1 MDFCAKE
8 ALANPCAAGNS
19 FRRHPDIDAE
29 PSHFRFPDMLVE
41 IVGCKCT
48 GKTKLPADG
57 LADPLPVERPG
68 EWIGET
74 VRDRPV
80 VFVAQIV
87 GGVVDLYAFHD
98 AANKPSGHLR

>member
-8 ALANPCAAGNS
+8 ALADPCAAGNGL
-19 FRRHPDIDAE
+19 RRHPDIDAE

-48 GKTKLPADG
+48 AKTKLPADG
-57 LADPLPVERPG
+57 LADALPAERAG

-74 VRDRPV
+74 VCDRPV

-87 GGVVDLYAFHD
+87 GCDVVVFSFH
-98 AANKPSGHLR
+98 AWAK

>member
-29 PSHFRFPDMLVE
+29 PSHFRFPDMLIE
-41 IVGCKCT
+41 IVGRKCT

-74 VRDRPV
+74 VRDRAV

-87 GGVVDLYAFHD
+87 GCDVVVSLFHD
-98 AANKPSGHLR
+98 WAK